1 MLLQGFANVFSSP
14 ITLLLILIGDVAGL
28 VFGAI
33 PGLSAFTALAIM
45 LPLTFTMEPVMGIS
59 FLMSVYV
66 GGVSGGFIS
75 AILLGIPGTPS
86 SIATCFDGHALA
98 KKGESYRAMG
108 VALLFSFLGGIFSA
122 VILSTLA
129 PLIGKVALRFSPY
142 EYTAV
147 ILLALT
153 TVSALAEGSMVKGLL
168 SCLLGVALA
177 FVGIDRLS
185 AYTRYTFGIKEF
197 RGGFALVPLL
207 IGLFAVSQVLSNA
220 AKRNSTTPEQAKL
233 SVVQQKR
240 MKGFGITWKEF
251 VSCLKTAG
259 PAAAIGLVIGIL
271 PGIGGNIANLLAYTF
286 AKKTSRHPE
295 RFGKGAVEGV
305 AAPEAANNASVGDA
319 LIILLTLGIPGD
331 NATSM
336 IMAGFQIH
344 GIAPGPLLFSS
355 GNTLVYAIF
364 AAFIIANIM
373 MLVSAYFGLPLF
385 SRILSIRTEVLLPV
399 VIAFCFVGSYS
410 SNNRVFDIA
419 VMIAFGVLGFI
430 MKRHKYP
437 LAPMVVGFILA
448 PMLEENLRRSL
459 MRSKGSLLPMVQSP
473 IAVVFL
479 ALTAAVLVYTVVSEV
494 KKNRQAALAASQPA
508 DESED

>member
-1 MLLQGFANVFSSP
+1 MLLQGFATIFSSP
-14 ITLLLILIGDVAGL
+14 VTLLLILIGNLAGL

-45 LPLTFTMEPVMGIS
+45 LPLTFSMEPVMGIS

-98 KKGESYRAMG
+98 KQGKSYRAMG
-108 VALLFSFLGGIFSA
+108 VAVLFSFIGGIFSA
-122 VILSTLA
+122 IILSTLA
-129 PLIGKVALRFSPY
+129 PLIGQVALRFSPY
-142 EYTAV
+142 EYTTV

-168 SCLLGVALA
+168 SCLLGVSLA
-177 FVGIDRLS
+177 FVGIDKLS

-207 IGLFAVSQVLSNA
+207 IGLFAVSQVLTNA
-220 AKRNSTTPEQAKL
+220 SRRNSTTPEQAKL
-233 SVVQQKR
+233 SVVTQTR
-240 MKGFGITWKEF
+240 MKGFGLTWKEF
-251 VSCLKTAG
+251 VHCLKTAG
-259 PAAAIGLVIGIL
+259 PAAAIGLVVGIL

-286 AKKTSRHPE
+286 AKKTSKHPE
-295 RFGKGAVEGV
+295 EFGKGSIEGIC
-305 AAPEAANNASVGDA
+305 APESANNASVGGA

-355 GNTLVYAIF
+355 GNVLVYAIF
-364 AAFIIANIM
+364 AAFILANVF
-373 MLVSAYFGLPLF
+373 MLVEAYFGLPIF
-385 SRILSIRTEVLLPV
+385 SKILSIRTEVLLPV

-410 SNNRVFDIA
+410 SNNRIFDIA
-419 VMIAFGVLGFI
+419 VMVAFGVLGFI
-430 MKRHKYP
+430 MKRHRYP

-459 MRSKGSLLPMVQSP
+459 MRSKGSLMPLVSSP
-473 IAVVFL
+473 IAVTFL
-479 ALTAAVLVYTVVSEV
+479 LITAVVLVFTVYSEV
-494 KKNRQAALAASQPA
+494 RKSRQGAAQPA
-508 DESED
+508 EEADD

>member
-1 MLLQGFANVFSSP
+1 MLLQGFSNLFSQP
-14 ITLLLILIGDVAGL
+14 ITLLLIFIGDLAGL
-28 VFGAI
+28 IFGAI

-45 LPLTFTMEPVMGIS
+45 LPLTFSMEPVVGIS

-98 KKGESYRAMG
+98 KKGQSYRAMG
-108 VALLFSFLGGIFSA
+108 VAVLFSFIGGIFSA

-177 FVGIDRLS
+177 FVGIDQLS
-185 AYTRYTFGIKEF
+185 AYTRYTFGMREL

-233 SVVQQKR
+233 SVVKQAR

-251 VSCLKTAG
+251 FHCFRTAG
-259 PAAAIGLVIGIL
+259 PAAVIGLVIGIL

-286 AKKTSRHPE
+286 AKKTSKHPE
-295 RFGKGAVEGV
+295 EFGKGSIEGIC
-305 AAPEAANNASVGDA
+305 APETANNASVGGA

-355 GNTLVYAIF
+355 GNVLVYAIF
-364 AAFIIANIM
+364 AAFILANVIM
-373 MLVSAYFGLPLF
+373 LLEAYFGLPIF
-385 SRILSIRTEVLLPV
+385 SKILSIRTEVLLPV

-410 SNNRVFDIA
+410 SNNRIFDIA
-419 VMIAFGVLGFI
+419 VMVAFGMLGFI
-430 MKRHKYP
+430 LKRNKFP
-437 LAPMVVGFILA
+437 LAPLVVGFILA

-473 IAVVFL
+473 IAVAFL
-479 ALTAAVLVYTVVSEV
+479 VLTAAVLVYTVVSEV
-494 KKNRQAALAASQPA
+494 KKSKQGAVAAA
-508 DESED
+508 DGPNDRG

>member
-1 MLLQGFANVFSSP
+1 MLLQGFANLFQNP
-14 ITLLLILIGDVAGL
+14 ITLVLILIGDLAGL

-45 LPLTFTMEPVMGIS
+45 LPLTFTMEPVVGIS

-98 KKGESYRAMG
+98 KKGQSYRAMG
-108 VALLFSFLGGIFSA
+108 VAVLFSFIGGIFSA

-129 PLIGKVALRFSPY
+129 PLIGQVALRFSPY

-168 SCLLGVALA
+168 SCLLGVCLA
-177 FVGIDRLS
+177 FVGIDQLS
-185 AYTRYTFGIKEF
+185 AYTRYTFGFKEL
-197 RGGFALVPLL
+197 RAGFSLVPLL
-207 IGLFAVSQVLSNA
+207 IGLFAVSQVLTNA
-220 AKRNSTTPEQAKL
+220 SKRNSLTPEQAKL

-240 MKGFGITWKEF
+240 MKGFGLSWKEF
-251 VSCLKTAG
+251 VHCLKTAG
-259 PAAAIGLVIGIL
+259 PAAAIGLVVGIL
-271 PGIGGNIANLLAYTF
+271 PGIGGNVANLLAYTF
-286 AKKTSRHPE
+286 AKKTSKHPE
-295 RFGKGAVEGV
+295 EFGKGSIEGIC
-305 AAPEAANNASVGDA
+305 APETANNASVGGA

-355 GNTLVYAIF
+355 GNVLVYAIF
-364 AAFIIANIM
+364 AAFIMANVL
-373 MLVSAYFGLPLF
+373 MLIEAYFGLPIF
-385 SRILSIRTEVLLPV
+385 SKILSIRTEVLLPV

-410 SNNRVFDIA
+410 SNNRIFDIA
-419 VMIAFGVLGFI
+419 VMIAFGLLGFI
-430 MKRHKYP
+430 MKKHKYP
-437 LAPMVVGFILA
+437 LAPMVVGFILT

-459 MRSKGSLLPMVQSP
+459 MRSKGSLMPMIQSP

-479 ALTAAVLVYTVVSEV
+479 VLTAAVLVYTVVSEV
-494 KKNRQAALAASQPA
+494 KKSKKGNLQPA
-508 DESED
+508 QESDG

>member
-1 MLLQGFANVFSSP
+1 MLLQGFAELFSNP
-14 ITLLLILIGDVAGL
+14 ITLVLILVGNLAGL

-45 LPLTFTMEPVMGIS
+45 LPLTFAMEPVVGIS

-86 SIATCFDGHALA
+86 SIATCFDGHTLA
-98 KKGESYRAMG
+98 KKGQSYRAMG
-108 VALLFSFLGGIFSA
+108 VAVLFSFIGGIFSA
-122 VILSTLA
+122 IILSTLA
-129 PLIGKVALRFSPY
+129 PLIGQVALRFSPY

-153 TVSALAEGSMVKGLL
+153 TVSALSEGSMVKGLL
-168 SCLLGVALA
+168 SCLLGVSLA
-177 FVGIDRLS
+177 FVGIDQLS
-185 AYTRYTFGIKEF
+185 AYVRYTFGF
-197 RGGFALVPLL
+197 RQLRGGFALVPLL

-220 AKRNSTTPEQAKL
+220 SKRNSLTPEQAKL

-251 VSCLKTAG
+251 LHCLKTAG
-259 PAAAIGLVIGIL
+259 PAAAIGLVVGIL
-271 PGIGGNIANLLAYTF
+271 PGIGGNVANLLAYSF
-286 AKKTSRHPE
+286 AKKTSKHPE
-295 RFGKGAVEGV
+295 EFGQGSIEGIC
-305 AAPEAANNASVGDA
+305 APETANNASVGGA

-355 GNTLVYAIF
+355 GNVLVYAVF
-364 AAFIIANIM
+364 AAFIMANVF
-373 MLVSAYFGLPLF
+373 MLLEAYFGLPAF
-385 SRILSIRTEVLLPV
+385 SKILSIRTEVLLPV

-410 SNNRVFDIA
+410 SNNRIFDIA
-419 VMIAFGVLGFI
+419 VMVAFGLLGYI
-430 MKRHKYP
+430 LKKNKYP
-437 LAPMVVGFILA
+437 LAPLVVGFILT

-459 MRSKGSLLPMVQSP
+459 MRSKGSLMPMLTSP

-479 ALTAAVLVYTVVSEV
+479 LLTAVVLAYTVFNEV
-494 KKNRQAALAASQPA
+494 KKSRKGNSTGA
-508 DESED
+508 